1 MATYA
6 GMIDSMDQNIGRILQ
21 ALEELD
27 IIHNI
32 LIMFLSDNGGCAE
45 EPGGRDMSQVP
56 GLPETYTAVGPSWGW
71 AQNTPFHRYKARM
84 YEGGIATP
92 FIAHWP
98 DVIKANTMT
107 NQVGHIIDLLPTF
120 LDIVDKS
127 YPKTRNRISI
137 LPVEGLSL
145 LPIFQGKQRAG
156 HQTLYWHFSNNRAV
170 RQAKW
175 KLVWDK
181 SFKQWEL
188 YDLIAD
194 RTESHNLAAS
204 YPDRVKQ
211 MQMLYQTWAILTDV
225 EAPIPTR
232 SK

>member
-1 MATYA
+1 
-6 GMIDSMDQNIGRILQ
+6 
-21 ALEELD
+21 
-27 IIHNI
+27 
-32 LIMFLSDNGGCAE
+32 
-45 EPGGRDMSQVP
+45 
-56 GLPETYTAVGPSWGW
+56 
-71 AQNTPFHRYKARM
+71 M
-84 YEGGIATP
+84 YEGGIAPP
-92 FIAHWP
+92 FIAYWP
-98 DVIKANTMT
+98 DMIKANTMT

-120 LDIVDKS
+120 LDIVDIP
-127 YPKTRNRISI
+127 YPKTRNGISI

-156 HQTLYWHFSNNRAV
+156 HQTLYWHFSNNHAV